1 MIEVRGL
8 YAGYSAT
15 PVLKGIDLLCPSGQI
30 TAIVGKNGC
39 GKSTLLKT
47 LTNILPII
55 KGEIKINGI
64 DISSYSR
71 NSIAQT
77 ISFLPQSRNVPEIT
91 AERMVLHGRF
101 PYLSYP
107 YSYRTEDRR
116 IARDSMERLGIWNLR
131 DMPLSSLSGG
141 MRQKVY
147 IAMALAQGT
156 SVVLMD
162 EPTTFL
168 DISHQYQIMDQ
179 ARELA
184 DEGKTVVMVLHDLS
198 QALRAADDV
207 IVLQQG
213 KVVGNGAPE
222 TVFQSGI
229 LNQIF
234 GVEIERVKTN
244 HGWLYV
250 YERKLDI

>member
-107 YSYRTEDRR
+107 YSYRTEPRR

-141 MRQKVY
+141 LRQKVY

-184 DEGKTVVMVLHDLS
+184 DEGKTVVMVLHDLAA
-198 QALRAADDV
+198 ALQNADQIAVMDE
-207 IVLQQG
+207 G
-213 KVVGNGAPE
+213 KILLCGSPDLILENRCLE
-222 TVFQSGI
+222 QVFQVNAQRFMTESGW
-229 LNQIF
+229 QYYF
-234 GVEIERVKTN
+234 ER
-244 HGWLYV
+244 
-250 YERKLDI
+250 R

>member
-15 PVLKGIDLLCPSGQI
+15 PVLKGIDLLCPAGQI

-184 DEGKTVVMVLHDLS
+184 DEGKTVVMVLHDLAA
-198 QALRAADDV
+198 ALQNADQIAVMDE
-207 IVLQQG
+207 G
-213 KVVGNGAPE
+213 KILLCGSPDLILENRCLE
-222 TVFQSGI
+222 QVFQVKAQRFMTESGW
-229 LNQIF
+229 QYYF
-234 GVEIERVKTN
+234 ER
-244 HGWLYV
+244 
-250 YERKLDI
+250 R

>member
-184 DEGKTVVMVLHDLS
+184 DEGKTVVMVLHDLAA
-198 QALRAADDV
+198 ALQNADQIAVMDE
-207 IVLQQG
+207 G
-213 KVVGNGAPE
+213 KILLCGSPDLILENRCLE
-222 TVFQSGI
+222 QVFQVNAQRFMTESGW
-229 LNQIF
+229 QYYF
-234 GVEIERVKTN
+234 ER
-244 HGWLYV
+244 
-250 YERKLDI
+250 R